1 MQTRMEQL
9 KRTVAS
15 VAGDKKVFLNVEG
28 KRLVAAAEGLE
39 VQQPINF

>member
-1 MQTRMEQL
+1 MEQL

-15 VAGDKKVFLNVEG
+15 VAGDKKVYLNVEG